1 MTAAPAII
9 RTLAAIAAAGV
20 VVVAIMLLLHHRH
33 PAFRPK
39 TLRWVGAAIFMVA
52 AALIAA
58 LLLA

>member
-1 MTAAPAII
+1 MTVTAIL

-20 VVVAIMLLLHHRH
+20 IVVAILLLVHRRH

-39 TLRWVGAAIFMVA
+39 TLRWVGAAILMVL

-58 LLLA
+58 LFLA